1 MKEDLKVVIRR
12 VGDKYKN
19 APKPLKVTIG
29 QILEGKI
36 KLSNGGTRCE
46 KNIRAWRRVFKET
59 R

>member
-19 APKPLKVTIG
+19 APKPLKITIG

-36 KLSNGGTRCE
+36 KLSNRETSYE
-46 KNIRAWRRVFKET
+46 KNIRV
-59 R
+59 

>member
-1 MKEDLKVVIRR
+1 MRDYMKEDLKVVIRR

-46 KNIRAWRRVFKET
+46 KNIRA
-59 R
+59 